1 MVLCHG
7 IFGLD
12 TLKVEDYGKPDMKK
26 IVSLLLLLCLPLSAL
41 AGVRVVTS
49 FSVLADLTRQVGGDR
64 VSVVSLVGPDQDA
77 HVFQPS
83 PSDVKQLSGAQV
95 FVVNGLGMEGW
106 LGRLT
111 RSAGFKGVTVVASR
125 GVQPIKGIGEELIDP
140 HAWHDPQRLQLYVK
154 NIEAGLSKADPAG
167 AAVYHQRAHAFSL
180 RVTALDQWASTQFAS
195 VPAAQR
201 KVVTSHDAFGY
212 LGHRY
217 QIRFLSPQG
226 VSTESEASAMGVAKL
241 VRQLR
246 TEKVKAIFFESM
258 TDQHLL
264 KQIANEAHV
273 RVSDKLYSD
282 ALSVPGG
289 PADSWEKMFRYNVTT
304 IMRSLK

>member
-1 MVLCHG
+1 M
-7 IFGLD
+7 
-12 TLKVEDYGKPDMKK
+12 KMKK
-26 IVSLLLLLCLPLSAL
+26 ILGLLLLCLPLGAF
-41 AGVRVVTS
+41 AGVRVITS
-49 FSVLADLTRQVGGDR
+49 FSVLGDLVRQIGGER

-83 PSDVKQLSGAQV
+83 PADVKQLATARI

-106 LGRLT
+106 ISRLT
-111 RSAGFKGVTVVASR
+111 RSAGFRGATIVATR
-125 GVQPIKGIGEELIDP
+125 GIAPIREAGETEVDP
-140 HAWHDPQRLQLYVK
+140 HAWHDPVRLQRYIG
-154 NIEAGLSKADPAG
+154 NIEDGLVKADPAG
-167 AAVYHQRAHAFSL
+167 APVYHQRAQALSRRAESL
-180 RVTALDQWASTQFAS
+180 DKWAQAQFAS
-195 VPAAQR
+195 VPAARR

-212 LGHRY
+212 LGNRY
-217 QIRFLSPQG
+217 QINFMAPQG
-226 VSTESEASAMGVAKL
+226 ISTDAEASAMGVAKL

-246 TEKVKAIFFESM
+246 AEQVKAVFFENM

-264 KQIANEAHV
+264 KQISNEAHV